1 MNNQW
6 LEKLLSDP
14 DMLEMGHGQ
23 TAEDLN
29 LGLGW
34 IYYSLA
40 RVYRPRRVVCIGSW
54 RGFVPMLIARGMQDN
69 LTPGSV
75 TFIDPGLVDDHWQDA
90 DQVRVW
96 FADHAVPNIQ
106 HYRMTTQQ
114 FVTTA
119 VYQDLDNIDML
130 FVDGLHIQQQ
140 ARFDHASFE
149 HKMSP
154 RSIALFHDSM
164 TRFHSPI
171 YGADRKYEFSV
182 CDYITELKQRPDL
195 QVMDLPFENGLT
207 LVRQLKPE
215 S

>member
-1 MNNQW
+1 
-6 LEKLLSDP
+6 
-14 DMLEMGHGQ
+14 MLEMGHGQ
-23 TAEDLN
+23 TSEDLN

-40 RVYRPRRVVCIGSW
+40 RVYRPQRVVCIGSW

-69 LTPGSV
+69 LAPGSV
-75 TFIDPGLVDDHWQDA
+75 TFIDPGLVDSHWKDA

-96 FADHAVPNIQ
+96 FEDHAVPNIQ
-106 HYRMTTQQ
+106 HYRMTTQE

-119 VYQDLDNIDML
+119 EYQNLDNIDML
-130 FVDGLHIQQQ
+130 FVDGLHIQEQ
-140 ARFDHASFE
+140 ARFDHVSFE
-149 HKMSP
+149 HKMSLQ
-154 RSIALFHDSM
+154 SIALFHDSM

-207 LVRQLKPE
+207 LVRQLKTK